1 MSDEELI
8 YKYVAKDKQEE
19 ALNKLSLGYP
29 VQYIIGNVD
38 FYNTII
44 KVNEDVLIPRFETE
58 YLVSKTL
65 NYIKKL
71 NLQEVNVLEV
81 GTGSGCIS
89 IAIKKNLNCDI
100 TTLDISKKAINVA
113 SSNAKENNVKINFLV
128 EDIHKF
134 KTNDLYDVIISNPPY
149 VPFNSSYDEKI
160 KYEPQDAIFAK
171 EDGIYF
177 YRIILESLHNNL
189 KPNFLIAFEI
199 GDKEGNK
206 IKELAHKYLP
216 GSYISIEKDYNNYER
231 YLFITNKNIFD

>member
-89 IAIKKNLNCDI
+89 IA
-100 TTLDISKKAINVA
+100 
-113 SSNAKENNVKINFLV
+113 F
-128 EDIHKF
+128 
-134 KTNDLYDVIISNPPY
+134 
-149 VPFNSSYDEKI
+149 
-160 KYEPQDAIFAK
+160 
-171 EDGIYF
+171 
-177 YRIILESLHNNL
+177 
-189 KPNFLIAFEI
+189 
-199 GDKEGNK
+199 
-206 IKELAHKYLP
+206 
-216 GSYISIEKDYNNYER
+216 
-231 YLFITNKNIFD
+231 

>member
-19 ALNKLSLGYP
+19 AIKKLSLGYP

-58 YLVSKTL
+58 YLVAKTL

-71 NLQEVNVLEV
+71 NINEVNVLEV

-89 IAIKKNLNCDI
+89 IALKKNLNCDI
-100 TTLDISKKAINVA
+100 TAIDISKKAINLA
-113 SSNAKENNVKINFLV
+113 TSNAKENDVEINFLI

-160 KYEPQDAIFAK
+160 KYEPQEAIFAQ

-177 YRIILESLHNNL
+177 YRIILEKLHNNL
-189 KPNFLIAFEI
+189 KSNFLIAFEI

-206 IKELAHKYLP
+206 IKELVNKYLP
-216 GSYISIEKDYNNYER
+216 DSYVSIEKDYNNYER
-231 YLFITNKNIFD
+231 YLFIANKNIFD